1 MTSEQKL
8 AEERKR
14 EAAADPAQRWQQIQ
28 AMIAWAQ
35 EQLPP
40 EQRRN
45 RPREF
50 PSAIP
55 TPNSAIK

>member
-1 MTSEQKL
+1 MTSEQKQ

-14 EAAADPAQRWQQIQ
+14 EAMSDPAQRWQQIQ

-45 RPREF
+45 RPRGF
-50 PSAIP
+50 QSALH
-55 TPNSAIK
+55 TPKSAIK